1 MKVAKNT
8 VVSIAYTLKDE
19 DGNVLDTADAAEPLA
34 YLHGCGNLIAGMEKA
49 LDGRDAG
56 ESFEVVIPPDEA
68 YGAFDD
74 DLVWEIDKDQFGEDL
89 GEIEVGSQFVLETE
103 DDQVLVTVAE
113 IKEDFVIVDGNHE
126 LADETLFFNITVI
139 EVRDATAEEIEHGHA
154 HGPGSAHDH
163 DHG

>member
-34 YLHGCGNLIAGMEKA
+34 YLHGFGNLIAGMEKA
-49 LDGRDAG
+49 LDDRDAG
-56 ESFEVVIPPDEA
+56 ETFEVVIPPEEA

-74 DLVWEIDKDQFGEDL
+74 DLVWEIDKDQFSEDL
-89 GEIEVGSQFVLETE
+89 GDIEVGSQFVLETE

-126 LADETLFFNITVI
+126 LADETLYFNITVLD
-139 EVRDATAEEIEHGHA
+139 VREATAEELEHGHA